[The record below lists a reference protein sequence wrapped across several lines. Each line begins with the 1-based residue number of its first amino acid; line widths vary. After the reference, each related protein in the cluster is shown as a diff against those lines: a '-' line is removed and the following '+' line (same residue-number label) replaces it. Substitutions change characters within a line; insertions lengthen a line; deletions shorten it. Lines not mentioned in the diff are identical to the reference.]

1 MADLLEEQANEIEA
15 LQSILMGDM
24 VLVDGAYGISGATH
38 GACYQISVGAL
49 GDGEEEDVDDA
60 SQTARLGLVFSHTKH
75 YPSTPPLIR
84 CRSMHGLFDNELSE
98 IQDLLVKHAESS
110 VGMAMIFD
118 LVQHAKDWMRLRS
131 GVVDEIHE
139 TPEMIQR
146 RLEDEAETRLK
157 AMRAVGTAVT
167 VASFNEWVVRFEQET
182 GIAAS
187 AAAAAKA
194 NASRATG
201 RKYFEADEVCDDAG
215 DGDDGDAVFG
225 GEFVEE
231 DEETDDSED
240 SDFEGGE

>member
-1 MADLLEEQANEIEA
+1 
-15 LQSILMGDM
+15 
-24 VLVDGAYGISGATH
+24 
-38 GACYQISVGAL
+38 
-49 GDGEEEDVDDA
+49 
-60 SQTARLGLVFSHTKH
+60 
-75 YPSTPPLIR
+75 
-84 CRSMHGLFDNELSE
+84 
-98 IQDLLVKHAESS
+98 
-110 VGMAMIFD
+110 
-118 LVQHAKDWMRLRS
+118 
-131 GVVDEIHE
+131 
-139 TPEMIQR
+139 
-146 RLEDEAETRLK
+146 
-157 AMRAVGTAVT
+157 MRAVGTAVT

-201 RKYFEADEVCDDAG
+201 RKYFEADEVFDDAG

>member
-1 MADLLEEQANEIEA
+1 
-15 LQSILMGDM
+15 
-24 VLVDGAYGISGATH
+24 
-38 GACYQISVGAL
+38 
-49 GDGEEEDVDDA
+49 
-60 SQTARLGLVFSHTKH
+60 
-75 YPSTPPLIR
+75 
-84 CRSMHGLFDNELSE
+84 
-98 IQDLLVKHAESS
+98 
-110 VGMAMIFD
+110 
-118 LVQHAKDWMRLRS
+118 
-131 GVVDEIHE
+131 
-139 TPEMIQR
+139 MIQR

-201 RKYFEADEVCDDAG
+201 RKYFEADEVFDDAG